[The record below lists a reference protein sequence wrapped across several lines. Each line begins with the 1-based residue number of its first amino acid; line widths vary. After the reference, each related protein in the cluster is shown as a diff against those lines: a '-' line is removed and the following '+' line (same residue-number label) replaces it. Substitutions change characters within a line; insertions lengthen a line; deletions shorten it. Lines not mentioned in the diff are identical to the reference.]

1 MKQITD
7 KQIETVMK
15 QAQNYANWIVYYSKD
30 YDESELKFYRLMK
43 DKYRHKLGAL
53 CRALE
58 TLGLV
63 NDEVTAYYEFL
74 DEAEQE
80 LQDERQQ

>member
-7 KQIETVMK
+7 KQIETIMK
-15 QAQNYANWIVYYSKD
+15 QVKNYAKLIIEYGKD
-30 YDESELKFYRLMK
+30 YEESGLKFYRLME
-43 DKYRHKLGAL
+43 DKYRNKLGAL

-63 NDEVTAYYEFL
+63 NDEVTAYYQFL
-74 DEAEQE
+74 DEAERE